1 MKKVVLSLCSVFCIL
16 CCSILFFGCN
26 ENNKNIINI
35 KGIEIIIANAESKN
49 QYPIEYLSINA
60 LDSQSNEIIP
70 IYEQENPDYII
81 TLPKSPISEAF
92 FNANKN
98 SILTVNGNNFTLLVT
113 LVIKFNNESIYLNAN
128 ENIVIIKTND
138 NFSLKN
144 EKYKDTIIG
153 DLINFNFTLNN
164 GQTENLSLHFNY
176 EEIKN

>member
-35 KGIEIIIANAESKN
+35 KGIEIMVSNAESKN
-49 QYPIEYLSINA
+49 QYPIEYLSINV
-60 LDSQSNEIIP
+60 LDLQTNEITQ
-70 IYEQENPDYII
+70 IYEETNPDYII
-81 TLPKSPISEAF
+81 TLPKSPMSEAF
-92 FNANKN
+92 FNANQN
-98 SILTVNGNNFTLLVT
+98 SILKINGDKFRLIVNLT
-113 LVIKFNNESIYLNAN
+113 IKYNNESIYLNAN
-128 ENIVIIKTND
+128 ENIVIIKTKD
-138 NFSLKN
+138 NFSIKN